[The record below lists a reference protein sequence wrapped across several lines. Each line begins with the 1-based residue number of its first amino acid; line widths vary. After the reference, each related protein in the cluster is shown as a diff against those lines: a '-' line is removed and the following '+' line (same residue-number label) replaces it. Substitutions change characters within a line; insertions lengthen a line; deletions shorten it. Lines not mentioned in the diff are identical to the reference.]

1 MTSGC
6 STALMRGNAAKS
18 PEACFAA
25 VERPRWEQRAQKMW
39 PDCGWT
45 AGQPVL
51 LRLLPLQH
59 PEGKGRCL
67 CVLVG
72 GRVLSLSLSQTP
84 WENSNSGMY
93 FPTPGVRWG
102 CSKAGGGGGKQAG
115 PNRVSL
121 PSPPPQGPS
130 GADPSAPPGGSS
142 GLCGKGEESCASEDR
157 EIWGEH
163 RPTTAEAMPW
173 LSRDTCAPVTR
184 PLA

>member
-1 MTSGC
+1 
-6 STALMRGNAAKS
+6 MRGNAAKS

-93 FPTPGVRWG
+93 FATPGVRWG
-102 CSKAGGGGGKQAG
+102 CSKVGGGSRQVPTGSLSPLPHPKALLGLTQAHPQVVAQASVGRGKRAAPRRTGRFGGSTG
-115 PNRVSL
+115 
-121 PSPPPQGPS
+121 PPPLRQCHGY
-130 GADPSAPPGGSS
+130 PG
-142 GLCGKGEESCASEDR
+142 
-157 EIWGEH
+157 
-163 RPTTAEAMPW
+163 T
-173 LSRDTCAPVTR
+173 PVH
-184 PLA
+184 L